1 MPLNGIIYRPTGN
14 SSNRPSPGIL
24 STGLKY
30 RHLGLSQSKII
41 RTSLPLTEGYA
52 WHFRL

>member
-1 MPLNGIIYRPTGN
+1 MVTLVIGLV
-14 SSNRPSPGIL
+14 SSPGIL

-30 RHLGLSQSKII
+30 RPLGLSQTEII

-52 WHFRL
+52 WHFGL